1 MEMLV
6 RKVSELLNIS
16 PEPISNEMTGMH
28 IENYIWIDRT
38 PQYENVYLNYFY
50 YAESYVAR
58 KLIELAD
65 MELDNTGLYDDK
77 IDALAYSQGI
87 TFAQEQRQAIIE
99 AMSNGVLVIT
109 GGPGTGKTTIIN
121 AIIQLSEAEGM
132 EVTLAA
138 PTGRAAKRS
147 QCTDYSQ
154 TFRRNIP

>member
-28 IENYIWIDRT
+28 IANYIWIDRT
-38 PQYENVYLNYFY
+38 PEYENVYLNYFY

-65 MELDNTGLYDDK
+65 MELDNTGLYDNK

-87 TFAQEQRQAIIE
+87 TLQRSKDWLLLRQ
-99 AMSNGVLVIT
+99 
-109 GGPGTGKTTIIN
+109 
-121 AIIQLSEAEGM
+121 
-132 EVTLAA
+132 
-138 PTGRAAKRS
+138 
-147 QCTDYSQ
+147 
-154 TFRRNIP
+154 